1 MKNFRDEELK
11 KWLAEEYYCEA
22 DEMERILFPDGNI
35 PEYEETEE
43 ETKAAYARLVERLKA
58 DGIYEEENNSY
69 ETDGHRGKNLKDDEK
84 IKIVYLPAR
93 KQNRFVRVAAI
104 LAICV
109 AGVFA
114 AGMTSQANRSYFI
127 DSVKLWTG
135 NDTSISV
142 DNEEIGDRTN
152 KDEQGAIDSI
162 KNELNIE
169 LMPQFMYRPLGFTF
183 KSYQISREAGYA
195 WLEYNYNG
203 AVISVYINDYT
214 DNGKSS
220 DQLLDGK
227 LLETIEEEDERI
239 CIKIIKVGNETDE
252 DESYAAYWENQ
263 GIFYQISGKMEKKEF
278 IKLIEKM
285 HF

>member
-11 KWLAEEYYCEA
+11 KWLAEEYYREA

-93 KQNRFVRVAAI
+93 KQNRFARVAAI

-114 AGMTSQANRSYFI
+114 AGMTSQANRKYFI
-127 DSVKLWTG
+127 ETVEYWRG
-135 NDTSISV
+135 NDTKIDIDNVNDGDESSKMEDSV
-142 DNEEIGDRTN
+142 YDLVEN
-152 KDEQGAIDSI
+152 K
-162 KNELNIE
+162 LNIK
-169 LMPQFMYRPLGFTF
+169 MPNLMYRPSQFEFYDYQLNTIAEKANIEYLYKNTIIAFYIDNKSKNRLKESLSLHGKQIGTVYSEDDDIEFLIIEIKDEGDIEPSYAVQWIWNDTF
-183 KSYQISREAGYA
+183 YQLS
-195 WLEYNYNG
+195 
-203 AVISVYINDYT
+203 
-214 DNGKSS
+214 GKIEKE
-220 DQLLDGK
+220 QL
-227 LLETIEEEDERI
+227 
-239 CIKIIKVGNETDE
+239 IKIV
-252 DESYAAYWENQ
+252 EN
-263 GIFYQISGKMEKKEF
+263 IVY
-278 IKLIEKM
+278 
-285 HF
+285 

>member
-11 KWLAEEYYCEA
+11 KWLAEEYYREA

-114 AGMTSQANRSYFI
+114 AGMTSQANRKYFI
-127 DSVKLWTG
+127 ETVEYWRG
-135 NDTSISV
+135 NDTKIDIDNVNDGDESSKMEDSV
-142 DNEEIGDRTN
+142 YDLVEN
-152 KDEQGAIDSI
+152 K
-162 KNELNIE
+162 LNIK
-169 LMPQFMYRPLGFTF
+169 MPNLMYRPSQFEFYDYQLNTIAEKANIEYLYKNIIIAFYIDNKSKNSLKESLSLHGKQIGTVYSEDDDIEFLIIEIKDEGDIESSYAVQWIWNDTF
-183 KSYQISREAGYA
+183 YQ
-195 WLEYNYNG
+195 L
-203 AVISVYINDYT
+203 SVKIE
-214 DNGKSS
+214 KE
-220 DQLLDGK
+220 QL
-227 LLETIEEEDERI
+227 
-239 CIKIIKVGNETDE
+239 IKIV
-252 DESYAAYWENQ
+252 EN
-263 GIFYQISGKMEKKEF
+263 IVY
-278 IKLIEKM
+278 
-285 HF
+285 

>member
-11 KWLAEEYYCEA
+11 KWLAEEYYREA

-93 KQNRFVRVAAI
+93 KRNRFARVAAI

-114 AGMTSQANRSYFI
+114 AGMTSQANRKYFI
-127 DSVKLWTG
+127 ETVEYWRG
-135 NDTSISV
+135 NDTKIDIDNVNDGDESSKMEDSV
-142 DNEEIGDRTN
+142 YDLVEN
-152 KDEQGAIDSI
+152 K
-162 KNELNIE
+162 LNIK
-169 LMPQFMYRPLGFTF
+169 MPNLMYRPSQFEFYDYQLNTIAEKANIEYLYKNTIIAFYIDNKSKTSLKESLSLHGKQIGTVYSEDDDIEFLIIEIKDEGDIESSYAVQWIWNDTF
-183 KSYQISREAGYA
+183 YQLS
-195 WLEYNYNG
+195 
-203 AVISVYINDYT
+203 
-214 DNGKSS
+214 GKIEKE
-220 DQLLDGK
+220 QL
-227 LLETIEEEDERI
+227 
-239 CIKIIKVGNETDE
+239 IKIV
-252 DESYAAYWENQ
+252 EN
-263 GIFYQISGKMEKKEF
+263 IVY
-278 IKLIEKM
+278 
-285 HF
+285 

>member
-11 KWLAEEYYCEA
+11 KWLAEEYYREA

-114 AGMTSQANRSYFI
+114 AGMTSQANRKYFI
-127 DSVKLWTG
+127 ETVEYWRG
-135 NDTSISV
+135 NDTKIDIDNVNDGDESSKMEDSV
-142 DNEEIGDRTN
+142 YDLVEN
-152 KDEQGAIDSI
+152 K
-162 KNELNIE
+162 LNIK
-169 LMPQFMYRPLGFTF
+169 MPNLMYRPSQFEFYDYQLNTIAEKANIEYLYKNTIIAFYIDNKSKNRLKESLSLHGKQIGTVYSEDGDIEFLIIEIKDEGDIESSYAVQWIWNDTF
-183 KSYQISREAGYA
+183 YQLS
-195 WLEYNYNG
+195 
-203 AVISVYINDYT
+203 
-214 DNGKSS
+214 GKIEKE
-220 DQLLDGK
+220 QL
-227 LLETIEEEDERI
+227 
-239 CIKIIKVGNETDE
+239 IKIV
-252 DESYAAYWENQ
+252 EN
-263 GIFYQISGKMEKKEF
+263 IVY
-278 IKLIEKM
+278 
-285 HF
+285 

>member
-11 KWLAEEYYCEA
+11 KWLAEEYYREA

-114 AGMTSQANRSYFI
+114 AGMTSQANRKYFI
-127 DSVKLWTG
+127 ETVEYWRGNNTKIDIDNVNDGDESSKMEDSVYDL
-135 NDTSISV
+135 V
-142 DNEEIGDRTN
+142 EN
-152 KDEQGAIDSI
+152 K
-162 KNELNIE
+162 LNIK
-169 LMPQFMYRPLGFTF
+169 MPNLMYRPSQFEFYDYQLNTIAEKANIEYLYKNTIIAFYIDNKSKNRLKESLSLHGKQIGTVYSEDGDIEFLIIEIKDEGDIESSYAVQWIWNDTF
-183 KSYQISREAGYA
+183 YQLS
-195 WLEYNYNG
+195 
-203 AVISVYINDYT
+203 
-214 DNGKSS
+214 GKIEKE
-220 DQLLDGK
+220 QL
-227 LLETIEEEDERI
+227 
-239 CIKIIKVGNETDE
+239 IKIV
-252 DESYAAYWENQ
+252 EN
-263 GIFYQISGKMEKKEF
+263 IVY
-278 IKLIEKM
+278 
-285 HF
+285 

>member
-11 KWLAEEYYCEA
+11 KWLAEEYYREA

-43 ETKAAYARLVERLKA
+43 EMKAAYARLVERLKA

-114 AGMTSQANRSYFI
+114 AGMTSQANRKYFI
-127 DSVKLWTG
+127 ETVEYWRG
-135 NDTSISV
+135 NDTKIDIDNVNDGDESSKMEDSV
-142 DNEEIGDRTN
+142 YDLVEN
-152 KDEQGAIDSI
+152 K
-162 KNELNIE
+162 LNIK
-169 LMPQFMYRPLGFTF
+169 MPNLMYRPSQFEFYDYQLNTIAEKANIEYLYKNTIIAFYIDNKSKNRLKESLSLHGKQIGTVYSEDDDIEFLIIEIKDEGDIESSYAVQWIWNDTF
-183 KSYQISREAGYA
+183 YQLS
-195 WLEYNYNG
+195 
-203 AVISVYINDYT
+203 
-214 DNGKSS
+214 GKIEKE
-220 DQLLDGK
+220 QL
-227 LLETIEEEDERI
+227 
-239 CIKIIKVGNETDE
+239 IKIV
-252 DESYAAYWENQ
+252 EN
-263 GIFYQISGKMEKKEF
+263 IVY
-278 IKLIEKM
+278 
-285 HF
+285 

>member
-11 KWLAEEYYCEA
+11 KWLAEEYYREA

-127 DSVKLWTG
+127 DSVRYWVG
-135 NDTSISV
+135 DDTKIVIDTDKNSDVYSV
-142 DNEEIGDRTN
+142 DEDNAIAN
-152 KDEQGAIDSI
+152 IKEQLGIDVPY
-162 KNELNIE
+162 L
-169 LMPQFMYRPLGFTF
+169 MYRPNGLEF
-183 KSYQISREAGYA
+183 KNYKVSKDFEYA
-195 WLEYNYNG
+195 ILEYQYNDK
-203 AVISVYINDYT
+203 ILSIYINKY
-214 DNGKSS
+214 NNANKSS
-220 DQLLDGK
+220 GASLDGK
-227 LLETIEEEDERI
+227 EIGTIELDKEDVAI
-239 CIKIIKVGNETDE
+239 QIKKIKAKGDKQPT
-252 DESYAAYWENQ
+252 YIAYWITSSE
-263 GIFYQISGKMEKKEF
+263 FYQVECQMKEKEF
-278 IKLIEKM
+278 IKVIRNIK
-285 HF
+285 F

>member
-11 KWLAEEYYCEA
+11 KWLAEEYYREA

-114 AGMTSQANRSYFI
+114 AGMTSQANRKYFI
-127 DSVKLWTG
+127 ETVEYWRG
-135 NDTSISV
+135 NDTKIDIDNVNDGDESKMEDSV
-142 DNEEIGDRTN
+142 YDLVEN
-152 KDEQGAIDSI
+152 K
-162 KNELNIE
+162 LNIK
-169 LMPQFMYRPLGFTF
+169 MPNLMYRPSQFEFYDYQLNTIAEKANIEYLYKNTIIAFYIDNKSKNSLKESLSLHGKQIGTVYSEDDDIEFLIIEIKDEGDIESSYAVQCIWNDTF
-183 KSYQISREAGYA
+183 YQLS
-195 WLEYNYNG
+195 
-203 AVISVYINDYT
+203 
-214 DNGKSS
+214 GKIEKE
-220 DQLLDGK
+220 QL
-227 LLETIEEEDERI
+227 
-239 CIKIIKVGNETDE
+239 IKIV
-252 DESYAAYWENQ
+252 EN
-263 GIFYQISGKMEKKEF
+263 IVY
-278 IKLIEKM
+278 
-285 HF
+285 

>member
-11 KWLAEEYYCEA
+11 KWLAEEYYREA

-114 AGMTSQANRSYFI
+114 AGMTSQANRKYFI
-127 DSVKLWTG
+127 ETVEYWRG
-135 NDTSISV
+135 NDTKIDIDNVNDGDESSKMEDSV
-142 DNEEIGDRTN
+142 YDLVEN
-152 KDEQGAIDSI
+152 K
-162 KNELNIE
+162 LNIK
-169 LMPQFMYRPLGFTF
+169 MPNLMYRPSQFEFYDYQLNTIAEKANIEYLYKNIIIAFYIDNKSKNSLKESLSLHGKQIGTVYSEDDDIEFLIIEIKDEGDIESSYAVQWIWNDTF
-183 KSYQISREAGYA
+183 YQLS
-195 WLEYNYNG
+195 
-203 AVISVYINDYT
+203 
-214 DNGKSS
+214 GKIEKE
-220 DQLLDGK
+220 QL
-227 LLETIEEEDERI
+227 
-239 CIKIIKVGNETDE
+239 IKIV
-252 DESYAAYWENQ
+252 EN
-263 GIFYQISGKMEKKEF
+263 IVY
-278 IKLIEKM
+278 
-285 HF
+285 